1 MAVGQ
6 AVGDEEDRDK
16 VLVKG
21 RVCEETVV
29 TSLAIRLIR
38 ANGERSEAASVG
50 RESRTAPTLACRI
63 RQESSRRSALP
74 LTCTHLQCAE
84 VNERKCTLLPL
95 PLRRG

>member
-29 TSLAIRLIR
+29 VTSLE
-38 ANGERSEAASVG
+38 NTSNKGEW
-50 RESRTAPTLACRI
+50 RE
-63 RQESSRRSALP
+63 
-74 LTCTHLQCAE
+74 
-84 VNERKCTLLPL
+84 K
-95 PLRRG
+95 